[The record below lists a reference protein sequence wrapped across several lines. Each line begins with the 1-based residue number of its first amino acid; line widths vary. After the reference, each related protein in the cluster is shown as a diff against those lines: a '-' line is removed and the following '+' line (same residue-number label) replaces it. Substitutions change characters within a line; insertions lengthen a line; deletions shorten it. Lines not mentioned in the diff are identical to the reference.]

1 MKKYL
6 LLTICFLM
14 LITGCGKKS
23 DMDVFNS
30 VIDKSIDNLKIK
42 GKIDMVT
49 VLKEKEVDVSMNID
63 TNVTVKNDTV
73 LFTSSIEKNTIT
85 DNITVYG
92 ELESNKLSLY
102 MPSTV
107 LDSKLGY
114 NNEYSCW
121 IIVDKLINNDISI
134 FKIKKLQEALKK
146 SVRSEDFTYI
156 DKSGKTSHYKLKVTD
171 SLLTRMYDSI
181 DGIKEEILAE
191 PINFDVYIKNNKIVK
206 IEAENIEG
214 IMKFSTDEEFK
225 NIKKLSFSLELS
237 DNKETV
243 EISDDVKKR
252 ALTEN
257 AYKRMISIN
266 N

>member
-1 MKKYL
+1 
-6 LLTICFLM
+6 
-14 LITGCGKKS
+14 
-23 DMDVFNS
+23 
-30 VIDKSIDNLKIK
+30 
-42 GKIDMVT
+42 
-49 VLKEKEVDVSMNID
+49 MN
-63 TNVTVKNDTV
+63 
-73 LFTSSIEKNTIT
+73 SIEN
-85 DNITVYG
+85 Y
-92 ELESNKLSLY
+92 
-102 MPSTV
+102 
-107 LDSKLGY
+107 
-114 NNEYSCW
+114 
-121 IIVDKLINNDISI
+121 
-134 FKIKKLQEALKK
+134 
-146 SVRSEDFTYI
+146 
-156 DKSGKTSHYKLKVTD
+156 
-171 SLLTRMYDSI
+171 
-181 DGIKEEILAE
+181 GIKEEILTE